1 MVSNQVTI
9 SFDTEDSDRHA
20 MLTSQHHVWDIRNEK
35 RCLISLFYTESAQ
48 CQKCNLQE
56 VKDWL
61 VATGEM
67 KKETK
72 ENWKSALER
81 QEVYEGVLI
90 LFSLHN
96 VLLNV

>member
-1 MVSNQVTI
+1 M
-9 SFDTEDSDRHA
+9 
-20 MLTSQHHVWDIRNEK
+20 
-35 RCLISLFYTESAQ
+35 
-48 CQKCNLQE
+48 
-56 VKDWL
+56 KDWL
-61 VATGEM
+61 VAAGEM

-96 VLLNV
+96 LL